1 MDLLQAVAP
10 DGSAVAQ
17 GPGHADVA
25 CDEGGPDTCRSHY
38 PGHLGVEALAVVPPL
53 QKRMS
58 SSTLRSARAQSSA
71 RVIFIELDD
80 EGSDDT
86 DFDLDDEE
94 K

>member
-1 MDLLQAVAP
+1 M
-10 DGSAVAQ
+10 
-17 GPGHADVA
+17 
-25 CDEGGPDTCRSHY
+25 
-38 PGHLGVEALAVVPPL
+38 VPPL